1 MMRERLYNTAS
12 RIYPG
17 LERIAESERYAAAG
31 YVWRA
36 LLFILPSLIG
46 VVWLVGVTDPAIFRD
61 HWPFLLI
68 LFGFMLMFGTLWL
81 EMFFVTASGG
91 YRSERR
97 SFWGEAMW
105 SGVLVFGPTV
115 AWLGVIL
122 PWVAYWIQRHD
133 ASTDSPVQRI
143 RVLSQSMFRMSV
155 LLPTLIE
162 VVVYERLGGRFPLPS
177 LDLPDV
183 LPAMIATLVGFTVGS
198 AMIAISQGIN
208 RTMSPVSATQRAE
221 SRQLSII
228 MALLGPAAGLVSILP
243 AGLYSLA
250 GWGGY
255 FSFLT
260 IMLVGTFIIDRL
272 SRTIESA
279 RRRARELE
287 QLQWLSEELLQGA
300 PDEARLAKLLS
311 TYVPSMFPLC
321 HIAIRLYPDHNLLIL
336 PDYWA
341 GPDST
346 CWNWEPNRTT
356 PLVLQPHNVR
366 PWLDRAGREG
376 IILMPVIEPRTER
389 VLGRIYLHREQRS
402 AAVDHLLPAL
412 QWLAAQVASA
422 SYSAEI
428 YRQTLAEQVRRER
441 LAQELTFA
449 QSVQSSFLP
458 AEIPQISGW
467 QIAATLE
474 PARETSGDF
483 FDIIPLHGGRIGIV
497 IADIADKGMGAA
509 LYMALSRTLIRAYA
523 IDYAWRYA
531 QTYLRQIG
539 YVIQTVNSRII
550 TDTQSD
556 LFVTLFFGV
565 LDPETGT
572 FTYVNAGH
580 NPPYLF
586 RRHRGRRARAL
597 RRTGPPL
604 GILANARWTRRSMKI
619 ECGETL
625 VLYTDGLTEAMN
637 ADEGFFGDEAFR
649 QTIRSC
655 LHLPVESI
663 CSKILRAV
671 AQFEGD
677 APRADDIT
685 LLILRREMDGKRN
698 KPNRNQDNQ

>member
-1 MMRERLYNTAS
+1 MIRERLYQTAG
-12 RIYPG
+12 RLYPG
-17 LERIAESERYAAAG
+17 LERVAESERPAAAG
-31 YVWRA
+31 YVWRTV
-36 LLFILPSLIG
+36 LFIPPSLIG
-46 VVWLVGVTDPAIFRD
+46 VAWLVSVTHATIFRE

-68 LFGFMLMFGTLWL
+68 LFGFLLMFSTLWL
-81 EMFFVTASGG
+81 EMFFVTTAGG

-122 PWVAYWIQRHD
+122 PWAAYLIQRRE
-133 ASTDSPVQRI
+133 ARTDSAVQRI
-143 RVLSQSMFRMSV
+143 RVFSQSMFRMSV

-162 VVVYERLGGRFPLPS
+162 VVVYQRLGGQFPLRS
-177 LDLPDV
+177 LNLPDV
-183 LPAMIATLVGFTVGS
+183 LPAVMATLVGFTLGS
-198 AMIAISQGIN
+198 VMIAVSQGIS

-228 MALLGPAAGLVSILP
+228 MALLGPAAGLVAILP

-260 IMLVGTFIIDRL
+260 IMLVGTFVIDRL

-279 RRRARELE
+279 RRRTRELE
-287 QLQWLSEELLQGA
+287 QLQWLSESLLQGV
-300 PDEARLAKLLS
+300 PDEARLSSLLKVH
-311 TYVPSMFPLC
+311 VPSMFPLC
-321 HIAIRLYPDHNLLIL
+321 HIAIRLFPDQMLLIL
-336 PDYWA
+336 PDYWF
-341 GPDST
+341 GPDSA
-346 CWNWEPNRTT
+346 CWNWEPNRAV
-356 PLVLQPHNVR
+356 PLVLQPRDIR
-366 PWLDRAGREG
+366 PWLDRGGREG
-376 IILMPVIEPRTER
+376 IIIMPVIEPRTER

-402 AAVDHLLPAL
+402 AAVDHLLPAV
-412 QWLAAQVASA
+412 QWLAAQIASA
-422 SYSAEI
+422 KYSAEV

-458 AEIPQISGW
+458 AEIPQIKGW

-483 FDIIPLHGGRIGIV
+483 YDLIPLHGGRLGVV
-497 IADIADKGMGAA
+497 IADVADKGMGAA
-509 LYMALSRTLIRAYA
+509 LYMALSRTLVRAYA
-523 IDYAWRYA
+523 IDYALRYA
-531 QTYLRQIG
+531 QTYLRQIA

-604 GILANARWTRRSMKI
+604 GILADARWTRRSMKI

-637 ADEGFFGDEAFR
+637 ADEGFFGTEAFH
-649 QTIRSC
+649 QAIRSC
-655 LHLPVESI
+655 LQLPADGM
-663 CSKILRAV
+663 CGDILRAITE
-671 AQFEGD
+671 FEGN

-685 LLILRREMDGKRN
+685 LMILRREMESKQAKLTR
-698 KPNRNQDNQ
+698 KQREK